1 MTNIGYNGNVT
12 EIYGTKDNVYR
23 FEEKNDQF
31 NDQKIYP
38 NANRSN
44 VTNKEVEEFVKR
56 QINTPEDLNKF
67 IEVANRKLNPRN

>member
-12 EIYGTKDNVYR
+12 EIYGTRDNVYR